1 MKVTNRNQAISS
13 SSRMLI
19 LGMDEVNFF
28 IQNVEL
34 PGVSMMGVDTP
45 YQNFGLNMPSNRIEY
60 EPINIGFLID
70 ESYANYES
78 LLKWMIDIRETEP
91 VVPLMKDVTLHLTT
105 SNKTKNVKIVMV
117 GAYPTNLSSI
127 PFDIS
132 QIDPTPLVC
141 TLTLRYQIFRFER

>member
-1 MKVTNRNQAISS
+1 
-13 SSRMLI
+13 MLI
-19 LGMDEVNFF
+19 PGMDDVNFF

-105 SNKTKNVKIVMV
+105 SNK
-117 GAYPTNLSSI
+117 LEL
-127 PFDIS
+127 
-132 QIDPTPLVC
+132 Q
-141 TLTLRYQIFRFER
+141 